1 MSTKPKTGTFKT
13 NTGYI
18 DLLTPETM
26 RLLESTERKITK
38 DQNAE
43 NVPQL

>member
-1 MSTKPKTGTFKT
+1 MSTKPKTGAFKT

-18 DLLTPETM
+18 DILTPETM
-26 RLLESTERKITK
+26 KLLESTERKIAK